1 MYWHVLFVLT
11 SVIFPHAH
19 LMYWQAVFSPMYVV
33 CKINVLTCY
42 PSHKRDNRD
51 IRGHDHILVCIWQIG
66 LVSVL
71 DETLHIEILCIF
83 FMPNV
88 FSYCYVNKASKVF
101 KFCVFPAMMDHITPV
116 HFDLGVNSFISLER
130 KDNIN
135 TGILVNSIIGSTQNP
150 LGSIKYP
157 QRSANLL
164 EFLQDNLRQ
173 WYSTKHILIFDRPA
187 LFAVLLVF
195 GDKLLKEI

>member
-19 LMYWQAVFSPMYVV
+19 LYWQAVFSPRYVV
-33 CKINVLTCY
+33 CKINALTCY

-51 IRGHDHILVCIWQIG
+51 IRGHDRILVCIWQIG
-66 LVSVL
+66 LMSVL
-71 DETLHIEILCIF
+71 DQTLHIEILCIF

-116 HFDLGVNSFISLER
+116 YFDLGVNSFISVEG

-135 TGILVNSIIGSTQNP
+135 TGILVNSIIVNSKPTW
-150 LGSIKYP
+150 KY
-157 QRSANLL
+157 
-164 EFLQDNLRQ
+164 
-173 WYSTKHILIFDRPA
+173 
-187 LFAVLLVF
+187 
-195 GDKLLKEI
+195 

>member
-88 FSYCYVNKASKVF
+88 FSYCYLNKASKVF

-116 HFDLGVNSFISLER
+116 YFDLGVNSFISLER

-135 TGILVNSIIGSTQNP
+135 TGILVNSIIVNSKPTW
-150 LGSIKYP
+150 KY
-157 QRSANLL
+157 
-164 EFLQDNLRQ
+164 
-173 WYSTKHILIFDRPA
+173 
-187 LFAVLLVF
+187 
-195 GDKLLKEI
+195 

>member
-1 MYWHVLFVLT
+1 MYVVCKINVLTRVICIDKRYFPPCTFNVLT
-11 SVIFPHAH
+11 SGIFPHH
-19 LMYWQAVFSPMYVV
+19 VV

-71 DETLHIEILCIF
+71 DETLHIKILYIF
-83 FMPNV
+83 FTPNV

-116 HFDLGVNSFISLER
+116 YFDLGVNSFISLEG

-135 TGILVNSIIGSTQNP
+135 TGILVNSIIVNSKPTW
-150 LGSIKYP
+150 KY
-157 QRSANLL
+157 
-164 EFLQDNLRQ
+164 
-173 WYSTKHILIFDRPA
+173 
-187 LFAVLLVF
+187 
-195 GDKLLKEI
+195 

>member
-71 DETLHIEILCIF
+71 DETLHIKILYIF
-83 FMPNV
+83 FTPNV
-88 FSYCYVNKASKVF
+88 FSYCYVDKASKVF

-116 HFDLGVNSFISLER
+116 YFWPRCKFLHLRRRERQYKYRYSCQQYYCQLKTHLEVLNILKDQQISWNSCKIE
-130 KDNIN
+130 
-135 TGILVNSIIGSTQNP
+135 TM
-150 LGSIKYP
+150 
-157 QRSANLL
+157 
-164 EFLQDNLRQ
+164 
-173 WYSTKHILIFDRPA
+173 
-187 LFAVLLVF
+187 VLN
-195 GDKLLKEI
+195 

>member
-1 MYWHVLFVLT
+1 
-11 SVIFPHAH
+11 
-19 LMYWQAVFSPMYVV
+19 MYVV

-71 DETLHIEILCIF
+71 DETLHIKILYIF
-83 FMPNV
+83 FTPNV

-116 HFDLGVNSFISLER
+116 YFDLGVNSFISLER

-135 TGILVNSIIGSTQNP
+135 TGILVNSIIVNSKPTW
-150 LGSIKYP
+150 KY
-157 QRSANLL
+157 
-164 EFLQDNLRQ
+164 
-173 WYSTKHILIFDRPA
+173 
-187 LFAVLLVF
+187 
-195 GDKLLKEI
+195 